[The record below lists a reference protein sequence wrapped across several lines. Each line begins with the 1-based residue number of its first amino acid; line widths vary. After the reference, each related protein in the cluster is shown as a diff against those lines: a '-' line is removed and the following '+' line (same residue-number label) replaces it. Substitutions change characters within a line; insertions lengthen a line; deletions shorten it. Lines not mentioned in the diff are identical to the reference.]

1 MRWGARTLIA
11 IVLLSVAAVV
21 TDVAWLSPD
30 ALGIGDASKVGLAVL
45 AAFAV
50 GGGWKAAQLAVGR
63 GAAALDL
70 WTCVW
75 LGLLVGLLGLVL
87 GQLAR

>member
-1 MRWGARTLIA
+1 LIA
-11 IVLLSVAAVV
+11 AVLLLVAAVV

-30 ALGIGDASKVGLAVL
+30 ALGIQDGSKVGLAVL

-50 GGGWKAAQLAVGR
+50 GGGWKAAQLAAGR
-63 GAAALDL
+63 GTAALDL

-75 LGLLVGLLGLVL
+75 LGLLAGLLGLVL
-87 GQLAR
+87 VQLAR